1 MVINKYH
8 KYFYL
13 ICIKINFQNMEMKK
27 IIIKQFKNS
36 TGKQVGKG
44 KKTPNRSSEATVIY
58 DRDSTVESHDGVHC
72 IFSAEF
78 SNGRLGFRSRISPT
92 YIVNIVLLYLSI
104 NWICRLPFQISSV
117 SSKFVDLGLLF
128 WKFFPQCS

>member
-1 MVINKYH
+1 
-8 KYFYL
+8 
-13 ICIKINFQNMEMKK
+13 MEMKR

-36 TGKQVGKG
+36 TAKQVGKG

-58 DRDSTVESHDGVHC
+58 DRDSTAESHDGVRF

-92 YIVNIVLLYLSI
+92 YIVCSSGSSFDNVVDYWTIFHQILTMHRDLSESC
-104 NWICRLPFQISSV
+104 NRNFSEKKYCLEFY
-117 SSKFVDLGLLF
+117 
-128 WKFFPQCS
+128 